1 MQSPKL
7 LRAFAVLAFIL
18 LLVPDS
24 FAQRGGRSSGS
35 SGRSSSGSRAS
46 STRSSGSV
54 RTSRPSISTSRSR
67 PTYTA
72 PRSTYT
78 PRTSSRSTSIFS
90 GSSRSTRSRGSYVA
104 PSTSRGSTRFLPST
118 SRYGSTR
125 STNTGSSIITSRG
138 TSRSSND
145 TRTSGNRGSSSV
157 TPGST
162 YTPFTTNSG
171 AHTYGNRGST
181 SRTDTS
187 RGETPRPGDTGFG
200 TGDSSRYGDAPSSR
214 PSPRITFPRA
224 YRPNATPD
232 HRARPGASS
241 QATGRRSGIDT
252 TTTNSPR
259 DVSDIAQRY
268 RGSGSHGRPGLSGSM
283 APDRAAGP
291 IRIAPGGRRGEGGSR
306 YGDGPSG
313 RLNPH
318 SPESPTG
325 RQASPTSR
333 QVPSGRDSGSIG
345 ARGSDNTA
353 PGGRIG
359 DIGPTDSDVP
369 ASIAPHVTPT
379 TDPGDVTPGGGSTL
393 VPPTIVTPTFTGSGN
408 KYYYANY
415 SPFCYSPYYSWGWY
429 AWYAPFYVSNWYWS
443 SYYPS
448 YYRSGVYVGYY
459 DTPVVVDNR
468 TIIIDSGYE
477 VVGEGSVLYE
487 GASDYEGGVVVGER
501 SPEENMELTTAA
513 DSYLQLGDRAFRE
526 RRYGDAVHFYAKAI
540 EFSPEE
546 GALYLVLADALFAT
560 GDYHYAAYAIRRALE
575 IDPTLIDADIDKHL
589 FYGSP
594 EDFDQQLRV
603 LESYVRDHPTDNDS
617 RLVLALNFLF
627 GQRAAEAVRVLET
640 QFSRPVSNDLA
651 AELILQRARL
661 AQ

>member
-18 LLVPDS
+18 LLVPDT

-35 SGRSSSGSRAS
+35 SGRSSSGRSATS
-46 STRSSGSV
+46 SRSSGSV

-78 PRTSSRSTSIFS
+78 PRSSSRSTSIFS
-90 GSSRSTRSRGSYVA
+90 GSTRSTRSRGSYVA

-125 STNTGSSIITSRG
+125 STNTGSGIITSRG
-138 TSRSSND
+138 TSRSSSD
-145 TRTSGNRGSSSV
+145 SRTSGYRGSSSV

-171 AHTYGNRGST
+171 SRTYENRGMT
-181 SRTDTS
+181 TRTDTS
-187 RGETPRPGDTGFG
+187 RGGTITTTFG
-200 TGDSSRYGDAPSSR
+200 TGDSSRYDDAPSSR
-214 PSPRITFPRA
+214 PSPRVTFPRA
-224 YRPNATPD
+224 YRPTATPD

-252 TTTNSPR
+252 TTSSSPR
-259 DVSDIAQRY
+259 NVSDIAQRY
-268 RGSGSHGRPGLSGSM
+268 RGSGSHGRPGLSGSIT
-283 APDRAAGP
+283 PDRAAGP
-291 IRIAPGGRRGEGGSR
+291 VRIAPGGRRGDGGSR

-313 RLNPH
+313 RLNPRA
-318 SPESPTG
+318 PVSPTG
-325 RQASPTSR
+325 RQASPTGR
-333 QVPSGRDSGSIG
+333 QVPGGRDSGSIG
-345 ARGSDNTA
+345 TRGSAGRT

-359 DIGPTDSDVP
+359 DVGPTDSDVP
-369 ASIAPHVTPT
+369 ASITPHVAPT
-379 TDPGDVTPGGGSTL
+379 TDSGYVTPGGGSTL
-393 VPPTIVTPTFTGSGN
+393 VTPTIVTPTFTGPS
-408 KYYYANY
+408 KDYYHANY
-415 SPFCYSPYYSWGWY
+415 SPFYHSPYYSWGWY
-429 AWYAPFYVSNWYWS
+429 AWSTPFYVSNWYWS
-443 SYYPS
+443 WYYPN

-468 TIIIDSGYE
+468 TIIIDSGDE

-487 GASDYEGGVVVGER
+487 GASGYEGSVAVGER
-501 SPEENMELTTAA
+501 SPEETMELTTAA

-540 EFSPEE
+540 EFSPDE

-575 IDPTLIDADIDKHL
+575 IDPTLINGDIDKHL

-627 GQRAAEAVRVLET
+627 GLRAPEAVRVLET
-640 QFSRPVSNDLA
+640 QFSRPVSEDA
-651 AELILQRARL
+651 AAALILQRARL
-661 AQ
+661 VQ